1 MSETATVDTLD
12 MPHACGIMLRV
23 SASEAA
29 KARTARASRNY
40 VRLRDQFAEARKE
53 LAAAVV
59 AERAEGEKIEDI
71 TERVPVRQ
79 ATVNRFLEAAGVTEK
94 RTSREDRALRE
105 TRRTLENMGTEVRE
119 LGSARPKFMQEPPGS
134 PDGT

>member
-1 MSETATVDTLD
+1 MDNLG
-12 MPHACGIMLRV
+12 MPHRCGIMEYV
-23 SASEAA
+23 SASDEAR
-29 KARTARASRNY
+29 ARTARASRNY

-79 ATVNRFLEAAGVTEK
+79 ATVNRFLVAAGVTEM
-94 RTSREDRALRE
+94 RA
-105 TRRTLENMGTEVRE
+105 TPATGE
-119 LGSARPKFMQEPPGS
+119 LPPDTPMPPGAIAA
-134 PDGT
+134 PDGQ